1 MYIQYKYPI
10 ASFIHGTFK
19 QLDSLFTANSNQRIS
34 SWQRE
39 PQVVESVD
47 VEDGLEAAA
56 AAVEEVE
63 SSSAVEAASFLVQ
76 VDTSA
81 AAAAAVVVTSCIAVG
96 EADWPPLR
104 TC

>member
-34 SWQRE
+34 SWQKE

-47 VEDGLEAAA
+47 VEDGLEAA

-81 AAAAAVVVTSCIAVG
+81 AAAAVVVTSCIVVG
-96 EADWPPLR
+96 EADWPTLR

>member
-34 SWQRE
+34 SWQKE

-47 VEDGLEAAA
+47 VEDGLEAAAA

-81 AAAAAVVVTSCIAVG
+81 AAAVVVTSCIAAG
-96 EADWPPLR
+96 EADWQTLR

>member
-34 SWQRE
+34 SWQKE

-47 VEDGLEAAA
+47 VEDGLEAA

-96 EADWPPLR
+96 EADWPTLR

>member
-1 MYIQYKYPI
+1 M
-10 ASFIHGTFK
+10 
-19 QLDSLFTANSNQRIS
+19 
-34 SWQRE
+34 
-39 PQVVESVD
+39 ESVD
-47 VEDGLEAAA
+47 VEDGLEAA

-81 AAAAAVVVTSCIAVG
+81 AAAAVVVTSCIAVG
-96 EADWPPLR
+96 EADWPTLR

>member
-56 AAVEEVE
+56 AAAVEEVE

-81 AAAAAVVVTSCIAVG
+81 AAAAVVVTSCIAVG

>member
-56 AAVEEVE
+56 AVEEVE

-81 AAAAAVVVTSCIAVG
+81 AAAAVVVTSCIAVG

>member
-19 QLDSLFTANSNQRIS
+19 QLDSLFTANFNQRIS
-34 SWQRE
+34 SWQKE

-47 VEDGLEAAA
+47 VEDGLEAA

-81 AAAAAVVVTSCIAVG
+81 AAAAAVVVTSCIAAG
-96 EADWPPLR
+96 EADWQTLR